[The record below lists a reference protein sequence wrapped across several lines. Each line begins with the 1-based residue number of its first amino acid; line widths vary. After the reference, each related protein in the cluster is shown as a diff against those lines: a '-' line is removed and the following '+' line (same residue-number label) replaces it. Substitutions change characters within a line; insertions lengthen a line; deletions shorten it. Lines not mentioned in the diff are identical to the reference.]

1 MNKNDDN
8 EKKGACSCGD
18 DCCCGDDEVSMEELT
33 ETNNLLINAVVEL
46 LIRKKAFSR
55 KEFEDLLEEMQSD
68 SDEE

>member
-1 MNKNDDN
+1 MSNDMND
-8 EKKGACSCGD
+8 KKDHKDHDCDCGC
-18 DCCCGDDEVSMEELT
+18 DCDEMTIEELC

-55 KEFEDLLEEMQSD
+55 KEFEDLLEEMQEE